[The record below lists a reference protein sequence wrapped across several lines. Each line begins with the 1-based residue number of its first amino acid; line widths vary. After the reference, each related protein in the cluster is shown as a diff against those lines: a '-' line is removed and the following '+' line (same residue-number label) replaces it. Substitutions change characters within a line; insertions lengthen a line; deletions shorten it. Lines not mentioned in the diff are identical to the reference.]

1 LEEVVKEYDSD
12 EGGAFIVG
20 KSYGC
25 GNVFLSREGIHAIFQ
40 INILMRDMF
49 RRDGV
54 ARRGCGRCVRHL
66 VNSCLLD
73 KTFVEILG
81 GSVVN

>member
-1 LEEVVKEYDSD
+1 LEEVVEEYDFD
-12 EGGAFIVG
+12 KGGAFVVG

-54 ARRGCGRCVRHL
+54 VRRGRGRCARHL
-66 VNSCLLD
+66 VDSSLLD
-73 KTFVEILG
+73 ETFIEVLD